1 MRRLDFTT
9 REERRRRVQR
19 ITTPVLSLAAIVTFY
34 SFLRAFGF
42 PTDAYRVW
50 MAFACTFVLVGPVAY
65 FVGTKIAGI
74 R

>member
-1 MRRLDFTT
+1 MRRLDSTT
-9 REERRRRVQR
+9 RRERQGRVKR
-19 ITTPVLSLAAIVTFY
+19 ITTPVLSLAAIVIFG

-50 MAFACTFVLVGPVAY
+50 FAFACTFVLVGPVAY
-65 FVGTKIAGI
+65 FVGTKIAEI